1 MRVLIPDSHSG
12 EDPNVERNILGPEFE
27 VDFFTLDQSA
37 SIPES
42 AWSKA
47 DAIIGY
53 RGIRVTADSLQR
65 LEKARIIVRAGVGFD
80 TIDVEAC
87 GARGIPVCN
96 VPNYG
101 TGEVADQAI
110 ALMMALTRGV
120 VAYNEAL
127 KKDLGAGWNWTI
139 GAPTMR
145 RLRGSVFGVVGM
157 GRIGTAAGMRAKGF
171 GMDVVFYD
179 PYVPSGQDIALGFR
193 RVHSLHEV
201 MAAAD
206 VLSIHTPLTT
216 ETRGMI
222 DAAALAA
229 MKPDAILIN
238 TSRGPVVDFDALY
251 QGLRAGRIAAAGLD
265 VLPIEPPNPDHPLL
279 QAWRADADWIKG
291 RFVLNPHAAFYSK
304 GALRDM
310 RTFAAETVRNYLL
323 DGRLRDCVNL
333 QYLRRNSPG

>member
-12 EDPNVERNILGPEFE
+12 ENRNVERDILGPEFE
-27 VDFFTLDQSA
+27 VDFFTLDESA
-37 SIPES
+37 TIPEE
-42 AWSKA
+42 AWANA
-47 DAIIGY
+47 DGIIGY
-53 RGIRVTADSLQR
+53 RGIRVTADSLKKLDR
-65 LEKARIIVRAGVGFD
+65 ARIIVRAGVGYD
-80 TIDVEAC
+80 TIDIEAC

-127 KKDLGAGWNWTI
+127 KQDMAKGWSWLV

-157 GRIGTAAGMRAKGF
+157 GRIGTAAGMRAKAF
-171 GMDVVFYD
+171 GMDVVFFD
-179 PYVPSGQDIALGFR
+179 PYVPSGQDIALGFK

-206 VLSIHTPLTT
+206 VLSLHTPLTA

-238 TSRGPVVDFDALY
+238 TSRGPVLDFDALY
-251 QGLRAGRIAAAGLD
+251 EALRCGALAAAGLD
-265 VLPIEPPNPDHPLL
+265 VLPVEPPDPNHPLL
-279 QAWRADADWIKG
+279 KAWREDADWIKG
-291 RFVLNPHAAFYSK
+291 RLVLNPHAAFYSK
-304 GALRDM
+304 GALQDM
-310 RTFAAETVRNYLL
+310 RTFAAETVRSYLL
-323 DGRLRDCVNL
+323 EGKLRDCVNL
-333 QYLRRNSPG
+333 QHLRRNAA